1 MSRRL
6 RGVVAGAFAWAVLFG
21 GSAAGAGWQVVPSA
35 NPNPYENFLFGVARV
50 PGTGQ
55 LWAAGYTLDQAGPD
69 HSLIEHSSGGAF
81 TVSPIP
87 HAGRFEQ
94 LEGVSAASASAA
106 WAVGGSFGTRS
117 LPLVFAWNGSA
128 WRRTPVPLPPAAAG
142 GSLIA
147 VRAFSATDV
156 TAVGTWF
163 SATTTGGPLIEHW
176 DGHAWSVSSA
186 PNPAGCQAT
195 FTSVAAVPGT
205 AGRFAAGFCINADG
219 TATQAVIERLTGAG
233 WSIVPAHAPARSA
246 LMSITPV
253 SGKEIWAVGSSTTM
267 SGAERTL
274 AERWN
279 GSAWSVVPT
288 PNVSAND
295 WLQSVIRVPGTGT
308 LWAVGSATNATGSI
322 GIAERWDG
330 AAWRSMPPAEPSHS
344 LNLDG
349 VAATPAGVWA
359 VGDVFPDVPGSG
371 PVARTL
377 AERTAG

>member
-1 MSRRL
+1 MSRRML
-6 RGVVAGAFAWAVLFG
+6 GVAAAAAAWALMLG
-21 GSAAGAGWQVVPSA
+21 GSASAAGWQVAPSA
-35 NPNPYENFLFGVARV
+35 NPNPYENFLLGVARV
-50 PGTGQ
+50 PGTGH
-55 LWAAGYTLDQAGPD
+55 LWAAGYTLDQVGPD

-94 LEGVSAASASAA
+94 LSGVSAASATAA
-106 WAVGGSFGTRS
+106 WAVGGSFGQSS
-117 LPLVFAWNGSA
+117 LPLVFAWNGTG

-142 GSLIA
+142 GSLIS

-163 SATTTGGPLIEHW
+163 SSTAAGGPLIEHW
-176 DGHAWSVSSA
+176 DGHTWSASIA
-186 PNPAGCQAT
+186 PDPAGCQAT
-195 FTSVAAVPGT
+195 FTSVAAVPGS

-219 TATQAVIERLTGAG
+219 TATRAVIERLTGAG
-233 WSIVPAHAPARSA
+233 WSIVPAHAPAGSA
-246 LMSITPV
+246 LQSITPV
-253 SGKEIWAVGSSTTM
+253 SGTEIWAVGSQTTM

-288 PNVSAND
+288 PNPTGND
-295 WLQSVIRVPGTGT
+295 RLESVVRVPGTGT
-308 LWAVGSATNATGSI
+308 LWAVGAGSNTQ
-322 GIAERWDG
+322 GSVAIAERWTG
-330 AAWRSMPPAEPSHS
+330 TAWQSVPPAQPSAEVE
-344 LNLDG
+344 LDG

-359 VGDVFPDVPGSG
+359 VGDLFPDAPGSG

-377 AERTAG
+377 AEHTPG